1 MEANSAYSENQDRKR
16 KHLAAN
22 SRILVVDDDKW
33 ILKYST
39 EILEQKK
46 YNVDTA
52 LGGRKGV
59 ELIKSRT
66 YDLVLTDMQM
76 NDYNGIDILGIAIA
90 QSYKPVVIIMTGFG
104 SIEVAIKAIK
114 LGAFDYIQKPIDTEQ
129 TMHTITRALKQAEL
143 KKRKTTVYKEIISK
157 SSKMKEVLNLMDLV
171 LENDVPVLIEGESGT
186 GKELAARY
194 IHYKGSR
201 ADGPFIAVN
210 CSALPEP
217 LLESELFGHVK
228 GAFTGAEKNKKGLLE
243 EADGGTFLLDEIG
256 DMPKNLQVKL
266 LRFLQEGE
274 IRRVGATVSKKI
286 DVRIISSTNSK
297 LLSLIKAGE
306 FREDLYYRLKVV
318 PITLPPLRER
328 KEDIGLLLDHF
339 LEESSKKLS
348 KKPKCFSEQALT
360 VLKNYPWYGNIRELE
375 NMVEGSFVLSRSSVI
390 TTSDIE
396 MILHIPATTDRNKR
410 SFSANLKLDLNLDS
424 NINMK
429 NKFNIAEKNYIL
441 KALEGNKW
449 NQAKTAKELGIGRT
463 TLWRRIKAMGLKKA

>member
-1 MEANSAYSENQDRKR
+1 MPDFTICITKRQDTLVVKP
-16 KHLAAN
+16 
-22 SRILVVDDDKW
+22 RILVVDDDKW

-52 LGGRKGV
+52 LGGRKGI
-59 ELIKSRT
+59 ELIKSRV

-76 NDYNGIDILGIAIA
+76 DDYNGIDILGIAIA
-90 QSYKPVVIIMTGFG
+90 QSYKPAVIIMTGFG
-104 SIEVAIKAIK
+104 SIETAIKAIK

-129 TMHTITRALKQAEL
+129 VMHTIALSLKQAEL
-143 KKRKTTVYKEIISK
+143 KRKKTAVYKEIISK
-157 SSKMKEVLNLMDLV
+157 SSEMEEVLDLMDLV
-171 LENDVPVLIEGESGT
+171 SGNDVAVLIEGESGT

-201 ADGPFIAVN
+201 ANGPFVAVN

-228 GAFTGAEKNKKGLLE
+228 GAFTGAEKNKTGLIE

-256 DMPKNLQVKL
+256 DMPKSLQVKL

-274 IRRVGATVSKKI
+274 VRRVGGTAIKKV
-286 DVRIISSTNSK
+286 DVRIISSTNRK

-328 KEDIGLLLDHF
+328 KEDIGLLLDYF
-339 LEESSKKLS
+339 LIQSAKKLRR
-348 KKPKCFSEQALT
+348 KQKGFSDQALT
-360 VLKNYPWYGNIRELE
+360 VLNNYPWPGNIRELE
-375 NMVEGSFVLSRSSVI
+375 NMVEGVVVLSRSSVI
-390 TTSDIE
+390 TTAEIG
-396 MILHIPATTDRNKR
+396 MVLHIPETSVINRR
-410 SFSANLKLDLNLDS
+410 LSPVNLKLDLD
-424 NINMK
+424 INSDISMK
-429 NKFNIAEKNYIL
+429 KKFNIAEKNYIL
-441 KALEGNKW
+441 KALDGNKW
-449 NQAKTAKELGIGRT
+449 NQAQTAKELGIGRT
-463 TLWRRIKAMGLKKA
+463 TLWRKIKAMDLKKTL